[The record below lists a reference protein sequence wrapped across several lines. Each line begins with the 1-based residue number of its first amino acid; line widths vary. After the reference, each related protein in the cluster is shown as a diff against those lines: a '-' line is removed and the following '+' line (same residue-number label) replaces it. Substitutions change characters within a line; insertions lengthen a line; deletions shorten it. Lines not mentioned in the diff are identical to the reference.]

1 MSGSF
6 LSVGLAPAQFQTQTY
21 SINSFQIY
29 KSTLLLRTVV
39 RYLNQW
45 SCLDHVV
52 SSPRKYFKWKSVIF
66 MFTGVQS
73 RQLSSDSNQNRLIS
87 VSRKFGLQMR
97 TVSPCSSC
105 VTQSIEFHFDFPYN
119 YEHFLSTNKM
129 LYFLIFSLRVTMRNS
144 QFSQKEPLQDY
155 SYQSHK
161 VFWQNNF

>member
-6 LSVGLAPAQFQTQTY
+6 LSVGLAQAQFQTQTY

-29 KSTLLLRTVV
+29 KSILLFRSVV

-87 VSRKFGLQMR
+87 VSRKFSLQMR

-105 VTQSIEFHFDFPYN
+105 VTQSIEFHFDFPYD
-119 YEHFLSTNKM
+119 YDHFLSTNKM
-129 LYFLIFSLRVTMRNS
+129 LYFLIFS
-144 QFSQKEPLQDY
+144 
-155 SYQSHK
+155 
-161 VFWQNNF
+161 